1 MQGNAP
7 GPPHPESFI
16 HLGHALPR
24 MTTIHLPTRF
34 IDSALPTITEWKSS
48 LLLPDEERAALEYA
62 VSMDR
67 AMNASISPCSVVG
80 LQDNYHPDDAER
92 DLRDRAEYYQIL
104 VQLQDR
110 QTDARR
116 LSDSRRAIVVK
127 PDPSSNSSSPQ
138 QSLSF
143 RTRTFMEAIA
153 KLRLDEDLEQASP
166 LKGCAG
172 PGRFKRREGSKIPSV
187 LELAGLTSQVIPGGN
202 LAVENGDYYNGG

>member
-1 MQGNAP
+1 M
-7 GPPHPESFI
+7 
-16 HLGHALPR
+16 
-24 MTTIHLPTRF
+24 
-34 IDSALPTITEWKSS
+34 TEWKSS

-67 AMNASISPCSVVG
+67 AMNASLSPSSVVG
-80 LQDNYHPDDAER
+80 LEDNYHPDDAER

-127 PDPSSNSSSPQ
+127 MDPSSNSSSPQ

-153 KLRLDEDLEQASP
+153 KLRLDEDLEPAST

-172 PGRFKRREGSKIPSV
+172 PGHFKRREGSKIPSV
-187 LELAGLTSQVIPGGN
+187 LELAGLSSRPAPGR
-202 LAVENGDYYNGG
+202 